1 MLWKE
6 RKRSRLK
13 TKKQMQLMLMYINK
27 QLLWKFISLQ
37 LSLNKR
43 LVSIVV
49 KLEVATKTTKELN
62 SQASLI
68 TKLLDV

>member
-1 MLWKE
+1 MH
-6 RKRSRLK
+6 
-13 TKKQMQLMLMYINK
+13 MYINK